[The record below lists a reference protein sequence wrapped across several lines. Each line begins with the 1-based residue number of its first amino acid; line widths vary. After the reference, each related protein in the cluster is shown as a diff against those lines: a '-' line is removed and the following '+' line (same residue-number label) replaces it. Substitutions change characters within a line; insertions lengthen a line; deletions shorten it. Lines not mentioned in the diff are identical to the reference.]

1 MRSHHT
7 ATREKPPPQSL
18 QLEKSPSSSEDTT
31 QPNNKSIKK
40 KKKWLLG
47 SGGRGWPW
55 RRATCYG
62 LPGAGSVTWVVH
74 GKSLLMP
81 SFSFILQH
89 YVRNTF
95 FSLVIYLSGNPVI
108 VRNSQVKNKTR
119 RCQTN
124 RVLLRLLR

>member
-47 SGGRGWPW
+47 SGGARV
-55 RRATCYG
+55 ALETCYMLWAAWG
-62 LPGAGSVTWVVH
+62 GQCHLGSSWEIT
-74 GKSLLMP
+74 LDA
-81 SFSFILQH
+81 FILFYFTTLCEEH
-89 YVRNTF
+89 IF
-95 FSLVIYLSGNPVI
+95 
-108 VRNSQVKNKTR
+108 
-119 RCQTN
+119 
-124 RVLLRLLR
+124 LLGDIFIWQSCDCEEFTSEK